1 MAMSPLPGVGGALF
15 SGGSSGVPQG
25 SVSAGSQTPGQA
37 THLGGGKNAFSQNLN
52 SPHSGMRS
60 TITKGDPLSRMTN
73 NYGKGHSFDSLTG
86 GHSKNPNA
94 QGQASSV
101 GQTNPALHQLR
112 GGLGQMRRIR
122 GGLGPGKVGQPGT
135 SNQDYSMSNPDQ
147 E

>member
-1 MAMSPLPGVGGALF
+1 MAMVPLPGVGGALF
-15 SGGSSGVPQG
+15 SGGSTGVPQG
-25 SVSAGSQTPGQA
+25 SVSAGSQSPGQA
-37 THLGGGKNAFSQNLN
+37 SHLGGGKNAFSQNLG

-73 NYGKGHSFDSLTG
+73 NYGKGHSFDSLSG

-94 QGQASSV
+94 QSAS
-101 GQTNPALHQLR
+101 QINPSLHQIR

-135 SNQDYSMSNPDQ
+135 SQNYSMNNPDA

>member
-1 MAMSPLPGVGGALF
+1 MAMVPLPGVGGALF
-15 SGGSSGVPQG
+15 SGGSTGVPQG
-25 SVSAGSQTPGQA
+25 SVSAGSQSPGQA
-37 THLGGGKNAFSQNLN
+37 SHLDGGKNSVSQNLN
-52 SPHSGMRS
+52 SPHSGLRS
-60 TITKGDPLSRMTN
+60 TITKGDPLSRLTN

-94 QGQASSV
+94 QSV
-101 GQTNPALHQLR
+101 GQVNPALHQIR

-135 SNQDYSMSNPDQ
+135 SKDYSMSNPDA